1 MSKNNICNSDS
12 LLLDMKPMQI
22 KTKTARNT
30 PPRICHLCL
39 AEYGTLEGGLGSQ
52 LVVHEVNSKFC
63 VK

>member
-39 AEYGTLEGGLGSQ
+39 AEYGTLEGGLISDSFSGRFLKTKVS
-52 LVVHEVNSKFC
+52 N
-63 VK
+63 